1 MDIKSQLKH
10 ICLNL
15 PYVATVPRGASA
27 PTPQHYL
34 ITPLYERCL
43 VPALHVNSSASSSLT
58 ACEH

>member
-27 PTPQHYL
+27 LSDNT
-34 ITPLYERCL
+34 TVWEMSRTC
-43 VPALHVNSSASSSLT
+43 T
-58 ACEH
+58 ARQLFCI